1 MYGQPGMPMGNPMM
15 GGMMG
20 QPMMGGMMGQPM
32 MSGGMMGQ
40 PMMGGG
46 MMATAPIYK
55 QISVGMGIDM
65 IEFNKI
71 VQCATSVY
79 QSRVSPL
86 STHTANS
93 IKAMLGGEWLVV
105 CYPATKTYDFSL
117 STVKAGDF
125 MAFSLDNTL
134 YQICRIH

>member
-1 MYGQPGMPMGNPMM
+1 MGNPM
-15 GGMMG
+15 MMG

-32 MSGGMMGQ
+32 MGQ

-46 MMATAPIYK
+46 MMAPAPIYK

>member
-40 PMMGGG
+40 PMMGG
-46 MMATAPIYK
+46 MMANAPIYK

-65 IEFNKI
+65 VEFNKI
-71 VQCATSVY
+71 VQCATTVY

-86 STHTANS
+86 STHTANA

-117 STVKAGDF
+117 STVKAADF
-125 MAFSLDNTL
+125 MVFSLDNTL
-134 YQICRIH
+134 YQVCRIH

>member
-1 MYGQPGMPMGNPMM
+1 MGNPM
-15 GGMMG
+15 MMG

-32 MSGGMMGQ
+32 MGQ

-46 MMATAPIYK
+46 MMAPAPIYK

-117 STVKAGDF
+117 STVKAADF
-125 MAFSLDNTL
+125 MVFTLDNTL

>member
-1 MYGQPGMPMGNPMM
+1 MGNPMM

-32 MSGGMMGQ
+32 MGQ

-46 MMATAPIYK
+46 MMAPAPIYK

-65 IEFNKI
+65 VEFNKI
-71 VQCATSVY
+71 VQCATTVY

-134 YQICRIH
+134 YQVCRIH

>member
-1 MYGQPGMPMGNPMM
+1 MYGQPGMPMGNPMMGGMMNQPMM

-32 MSGGMMGQ
+32 M
-40 PMMGGG
+40 GG
-46 MMATAPIYK
+46 MMAPAPIYK

-65 IEFNKI
+65 VEFNKI
-71 VQCATSVY
+71 VQCATTVY

-117 STVKAGDF
+117 STVKAADF
-125 MAFSLDNTL
+125 MVFSLDNTL
-134 YQICRIH
+134 YQVCRIH

>member
-46 MMATAPIYK
+46 MMAPAPIYK

-71 VQCATSVY
+71 VQCATTVY

-117 STVKAGDF
+117 STVKAADF
-125 MAFSLDNTL
+125 MVFSLDNTL
-134 YQICRIH
+134 YQVCRIH

>member
-32 MSGGMMGQ
+32 MGGMMGQ

-71 VQCATSVY
+71 VQCATTVY

-86 STHTANS
+86 STHTANA

-117 STVKAGDF
+117 STVKAADF
-125 MAFSLDNTL
+125 MVFSLDNTL
-134 YQICRIH
+134 YQICRIQ

>member
-40 PMMGGG
+40 PMMGG
-46 MMATAPIYK
+46 MMANAPIYK

-71 VQCATSVY
+71 VQCATTVY

-86 STHTANS
+86 STHTANA

-117 STVKAGDF
+117 STVKAADF
-125 MAFSLDNTL
+125 MVFSLDNTL
-134 YQICRIH
+134 YQVCRIH

>member
-15 GGMMG
+15 MG
-20 QPMMGGMMGQPM
+20 QPMMGAGMMGQP
-32 MSGGMMGQ
+32 MMGQ

-46 MMATAPIYK
+46 MMAPAPIYK

-65 IEFNKI
+65 VEFNKI
-71 VQCATSVY
+71 VQCATTVY
-79 QSRVSPL
+79 QSRVSPI

-117 STVKAGDF
+117 STVKSGDF

-134 YQICRIH
+134 FQVCRMH

>member
-1 MYGQPGMPMGNPMM
+1 MYGQPGMPMGNPMMGGMMNQPMM

-32 MSGGMMGQ
+32 M
-40 PMMGGG
+40 GG
-46 MMATAPIYK
+46 MMAPAPIYK

-65 IEFNKI
+65 VEFNKI
-71 VQCATSVY
+71 VQCATTVY

-117 STVKAGDF
+117 STVKAADF
-125 MAFSLDNTL
+125 MVFSLDNTL

>member
-46 MMATAPIYK
+46 MMAPAPIYK

-65 IEFNKI
+65 VEFNKI
-71 VQCATSVY
+71 VRCALSVY

-86 STHTANS
+86 STQTANS
-93 IKAMLGGEWLVV
+93 IKAILGGEWLVV

-117 STVKAGDF
+117 STVKAADF
-125 MAFSLDNTL
+125 MVFSLDNTL
-134 YQICRIH
+134 YQVCRIH

>member
-1 MYGQPGMPMGNPMM
+1 MYGQPGMPMGNPM
-15 GGMMG
+15 MMG

-32 MSGGMMGQ
+32 MGQ

-46 MMATAPIYK
+46 MMAPAPIYK

-71 VQCATSVY
+71 VQCATTVY

>member
-15 GGMMG
+15 MG
-20 QPMMGGMMGQPM
+20 QPMMGAGMMGQP
-32 MSGGMMGQ
+32 MMGQ

-46 MMATAPIYK
+46 MMAPAPIYK

-65 IEFNKI
+65 VEFNKI

-105 CYPATKTYDFSL
+105 CYPATKQYDFSL

-134 YQICRIH
+134 FQVCRMH

>member
-32 MSGGMMGQ
+32 MGQ

-46 MMATAPIYK
+46 MMAPAPIYK

-65 IEFNKI
+65 VEFNKI
-71 VQCATSVY
+71 VQCATTVY

-134 YQICRIH
+134 YQVCRIH

>member
-40 PMMGGG
+40 PMMGG
-46 MMATAPIYK
+46 MMANAPIYK

-71 VQCATSVY
+71 VQCATTVY

-117 STVKAGDF
+117 STVKAADF
-125 MAFSLDNTL
+125 MVFSLDNTL
-134 YQICRIH
+134 YQVCRIH

>member
-1 MYGQPGMPMGNPMM
+1 MGNPM
-15 GGMMG
+15 MMG

-32 MSGGMMGQ
+32 MGQ

-46 MMATAPIYK
+46 MMAPAPIYK

-71 VQCATSVY
+71 VQCATTVY